1 MLLHASRI
9 FRRFPR
15 PGYFLNFRK
24 KLLTNSAARPGDVLV
39 LTKPLGSGVLT
50 TAIKA
55 DLISPAARDA
65 VYAHMATL
73 NKKAGNAV
81 RSAKNVHACTDVTGF
96 GLLGHSYEMA
106 SGSGVTIRLHGATL
120 PLMDEARDMAEM
132 GIIPAGAYRNMDYV
146 KPHLKVLPTAQQIFL
161 DLAADPQTSGGLLV
175 SLPRADAE
183 ELLEKLHAFAPWS
196 AIVGEV
202 LPQGESAL
210 EFD

>member
-1 MLLHASRI
+1 MAA
-9 FRRFPR
+9 
-15 PGYFLNFRK
+15 LNAK
-24 KLLTNSAARPGDVLV
+24 AAQ
-39 LTKPLGSGVLT
+39 
-50 TAIKA
+50 
-55 DLISPAARDA
+55 
-65 VYAHMATL
+65 
-73 NKKAGNAV
+73 AV
-81 RSAKNVHACTDVTGF
+81 REVENVHACTDVTGF

-106 SGSGVTIRLHGATL
+106 SGSGVTVRLYGAAL
-120 PLMDEARDMAEM
+120 PLLPQAEELADM
-132 GIIPAGAYRNMDYV
+132 GIVPGGAYRNRYYV
-146 KPHLKVLPTAQQIFL
+146 KPHLRVLDGAQRARL